1 MPKQKYNIALTLKE
15 QKKLKAIVSKG
26 VSPARTIRRANLL
39 LKYAACVNDNI
50 SISKFLDVVGL
61 SKATLHKILNDYQ
74 ERGIDCIYRKKR
86 KTPPVE
92 AKITG
97 EVEAHL
103 IALAC
108 HTPPEGYCKWTLRLL
123 SERMVQM
130 KYIDSISHTSVENVM
145 KKNCLNPNRSFV
157 RPFSVVDFVTT

>member
-1 MPKQKYNIALTLKE
+1 MPKQKYNIAVTLKE

-26 VSPARTIRRANLL
+26 VSPARTIRHANLL
-39 LKYAACVNDNI
+39 LKYAVCGNDNI
-50 SISKFLDVVGL
+50 SISKLLDVVGL
-61 SKATLHKILNDYQ
+61 SKATLHNILKDYQ

-97 EVEAHL
+97 GVEAHL

-108 HTPPEGYCKWTLRLL
+108 HTPPE
-123 SERMVQM
+123 
-130 KYIDSISHTSVENVM
+130 
-145 KKNCLNPNRSFV
+145 
-157 RPFSVVDFVTT
+157 

>member
-1 MPKQKYNIALTLKE
+1 MYFKE
-15 QKKLKAIVSKG
+15 QKKLKAIVSKV

-61 SKATLHKILNDYQ
+61 SKATLHNILKDYQ

-108 HTPPEGYCKWTLRLL
+108 HSTLVDEVYCCGC
-123 SERMVQM
+123 
-130 KYIDSISHTSVENVM
+130 KYLGGKHGSISYSDAQKSQHKSTVKE
-145 KKNCLNPNRSFV
+145 
-157 RPFSVVDFVTT
+157 